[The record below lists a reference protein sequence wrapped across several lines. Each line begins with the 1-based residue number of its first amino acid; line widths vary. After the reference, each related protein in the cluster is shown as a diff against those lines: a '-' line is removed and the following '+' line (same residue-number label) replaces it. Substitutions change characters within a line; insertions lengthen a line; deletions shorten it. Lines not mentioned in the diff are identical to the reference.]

1 MAKNAYPHSPISGTT
16 TAMSSEAV
24 AGKSSI
30 VASLQ
35 QEWLLGAAFATTALF
50 LLYGEKWLADLSNPL
65 WFGFMLLW
73 LFAVIMGSA
82 FAVVHH
88 AESLAV
94 RLGEP
99 LGTLVLTLSVIG
111 IEVMMISAVMLT
123 GEGKPALARDTMFGI
138 VMIVL
143 NGMVGLS
150 LLLGGLRHHEQE
162 YNLQGA
168 NAFLSLIISL
178 TVLGLILPNYTRASP
193 GPTLSTFQSV
203 FLAIMSLAI
212 YSVFLVIQ
220 NWRHRDYFLKP
231 AALANRGQLTAA
243 AGDAV
248 PHATNSLTYHS
259 VLLLM
264 YLLPLVVLAKKIAL
278 PIDHGIEVLHAPL
291 ALGGFLVAA
300 LILSPE
306 SLSATRAALAND
318 LQRSINILL
327 GSVLASIGLTI
338 PAVLTIGLIT
348 GKTVVLG
355 LDPGDSVLLV
365 LTLSVCGLTF
375 TSTRTNV
382 LLGAVHLLLFL
393 AYLMLIFEH

>member
-1 MAKNAYPHSPISGTT
+1 
-16 TAMSSEAV
+16 MSSEATLAI
-24 AGKSSI
+24 AGPLSI
-30 VASLQ
+30 LRR
-35 QEWLLGAAFATTALF
+35 EWLLGAALATTALF
-50 LLYGEKWLADLSNPL
+50 LLFGKGWLADLSNPL
-65 WFGFMLLW
+65 WFALMLGW

-143 NGMVGLS
+143 NGMIGLA
-150 LLLGGLRHHEQE
+150 LLVGGLRHREQE

-168 NAFLSLIISL
+168 NSFLSLIVPL
-178 TVLGLILPNYTRASP
+178 TVLGLVLPNFTKASA
-193 GPTLSTFQSV
+193 GPTLSAFQSV
-203 FLAIMSLAI
+203 FLAIMSIGI
-212 YSVFLVIQ
+212 YSLFLIIQ
-220 NWRHRDYFLKP
+220 NWRHREYFVKP
-231 AALANRGQLTAA
+231 AKAA
-243 AGDAV
+243 EHQGGLSAPGHAGDSE
-248 PHATNSLTYHS
+248 TNSVTYHALFL
-259 VLLLM
+259 VM
-264 YLLPLVVLAKKIAL
+264 YLLPVVVLAEEIAL

-338 PAVLTIGLIT
+338 PAVLTIGLVT
-348 GKTVVLG
+348 GKTIVLG
-355 LDPGDSVLLV
+355 LDPVDSLLLV
-365 LTLSVCGLTF
+365 LTLGVCALTF
-375 TSTRTNV
+375 TSNRTNV

>member
-1 MAKNAYPHSPISGTT
+1 
-16 TAMSSEAV
+16 MSSEATLV
-24 AGKSSI
+24 KAGYLST
-30 VASLQ
+30 LR

-50 LLYGEKWLADLSNPL
+50 LLFGKSWLADLSNPL
-65 WFGFMLLW
+65 WFALMLVW
-73 LFAVIMGSA
+73 LFAVILSSS

-123 GEGKPALARDTMFGI
+123 GEGKPALARDTMFGV

-143 NGMVGLS
+143 NGMIGLS

-168 NAFLSLIISL
+168 NSFLSLIVPL
-178 TVLGLILPNYTRASP
+178 TVLGLILPNFTNASS
-193 GPTLSTFQSV
+193 GPTLSVLQSI
-203 FLAIMSLAI
+203 FLAIMSVGI
-212 YSVFLVIQ
+212 YGLFLIIQ
-220 NWRHRDYFLKP
+220 NWRHREYFVKP
-231 AALANRGQLTAA
+231 AKAIEGRDEAGA
-243 AGDAV
+243 AG
-248 PHATNSLTYHS
+248 HAHIGTNSITYHALFL
-259 VLLLM
+259 VM
-264 YLLPLVVLAKKIAL
+264 YLLPVVVLSEEIAL

-291 ALGGFLVAA
+291 ALSGFLVAA

-306 SLSATRAALAND
+306 ALSATRAALAND

-338 PAVLTIGLIT
+338 PAVLTIGLVT
-348 GKTVVLG
+348 GKTIVLG
-355 LDPGDSVLLV
+355 LGPADSLLLV
-365 LTLSVCGLTF
+365 LTLAVCALTF
-375 TSTRTNV
+375 ISNRTNV
-382 LLGAVHLLLFL
+382 LSGAVHLLLFL
-393 AYLMLIFEH
+393 AYVMLIFEH

>member
-1 MAKNAYPHSPISGTT
+1 
-16 TAMSSEAV
+16 MSSEATLAK
-24 AGKSSI
+24 AGYLST
-30 VASLQ
+30 LR

-50 LLYGEKWLADLSNPL
+50 LLFGKGWLADLSNPL
-65 WFGFMLLW
+65 WFALMLVW
-73 LFAVIMGSA
+73 LFAVIMSSA

-143 NGMVGLS
+143 NGMIGLA

-168 NAFLSLIISL
+168 NAFLTLIVPL
-178 TVLGLILPNYTRASP
+178 TVLGLILPNFTKASA
-193 GPTLSTFQSV
+193 GPTLSVFQSV
-203 FLAIMSLAI
+203 FLAIISIGI
-212 YSVFLVIQ
+212 YGLFLIIQ
-220 NWRHRDYFLKP
+220 NWRHREYFVKP
-231 AALANRGQLTAA
+231 AKAA
-243 AGDAV
+243 A
-248 PHATNSLTYHS
+248 HAASAPGHAADIETNSITYHALFL
-259 VLLLM
+259 VM
-264 YLLPLVVLAKKIAL
+264 YLLPVVVLAEEIAL

-338 PAVLTIGLIT
+338 PAVLTIGLVT
-348 GKTVVLG
+348 GKTIVLG
-355 LDPGDSVLLV
+355 LDPADSLLLV
-365 LTLSVCGLTF
+365 LTLAVCALTF
-375 TSTRTNV
+375 TSNRTNV
-382 LLGAVHLLLFL
+382 LLGAVHLLLFF

>member
-1 MAKNAYPHSPISGTT
+1 
-16 TAMSSEAV
+16 MSSNATLAK
-24 AGKSSI
+24 AGYFST
-30 VASLQ
+30 LRR
-35 QEWLLGAAFATTALF
+35 EWLLGAAFATTALF
-50 LLYGEKWLADLSNPL
+50 LLFGKGWLADLSNPL
-65 WFGFMLLW
+65 WFALMLVW
-73 LFAVIMGSA
+73 LFAVIMSSA

-123 GEGKPALARDTMFGI
+123 GEGKPALARDTMFGV

-168 NAFLSLIISL
+168 NSFLSLIVPL
-178 TVLGLILPNYTRASP
+178 TVLGLVLPNFTSASA
-193 GPTLSTFQSV
+193 GPTLSVFQSV
-203 FLAIMSLAI
+203 FLAIMSIGI
-212 YSVFLVIQ
+212 YSLFLIIQ
-220 NWRHRDYFLKP
+220 NWRHREYFVKP
-231 AALANRGQLTAA
+231 AKAIERQGEGSA
-243 AGDAV
+243 AG
-248 PHATNSLTYHS
+248 HAADIETNSITYHALFL
-259 VLLLM
+259 VM
-264 YLLPLVVLAKKIAL
+264 YLLPLVVLAEEIAL

-338 PAVLTIGLIT
+338 PAVLTIGLVT
-348 GKTVVLG
+348 GKTIVLG
-355 LDPGDSVLLV
+355 LDPADSLLLV
-365 LTLSVCGLTF
+365 LTLAVCALTF
-375 TSTRTNV
+375 ISNRTNV
-382 LLGAVHLLLFL
+382 LSGAVHLLLFL
-393 AYLMLIFEH
+393 AYVMLIFEH

>member
-1 MAKNAYPHSPISGTT
+1 
-16 TAMSSEAV
+16 MSSEATPAR
-24 AGKSSI
+24 AGYLST
-30 VASLQ
+30 LR
-35 QEWLLGAAFATTALF
+35 QEWLLGAGFATTALF
-50 LLYGEKWLADLSNPL
+50 LAFGKSWLSDLSNPL
-65 WFGFMLLW
+65 WFALMLVW
-73 LFAVIMGSA
+73 LFAVIMSSA

-88 AESLAV
+88 AEGLAV

-99 LGTLVLTLSVIG
+99 LGTLVLTLAVIG

-143 NGMVGLS
+143 NGMIGLA

-168 NAFLSLIISL
+168 NAFLALIVPL
-178 TVLGLILPNYTRASP
+178 TVLGLILPNYTRATA
-193 GPTLSTFQSV
+193 GPTFSVFQSV
-203 FLAIMSLAI
+203 FLAIISIGI
-212 YSVFLVIQ
+212 YSLFLVIQ
-220 NWRHRDYFLKP
+220 NWRHREYFMKP
-231 AALANRGQLTAA
+231 AKGGDGA
-243 AGDAV
+243 AGV
-248 PHATNSLTYHS
+248 PAHGAHIGTNSITYHS
-259 VLLLM
+259 FFLVM
-264 YLLPLVVLAKKIAL
+264 YLLPVVVLAEEIAL

-338 PAVLTIGLIT
+338 PAVLTIGIVT
-348 GKTVVLG
+348 GKTIVLG
-355 LDPGDSVLLV
+355 LDPVDTLLLI
-365 LTLSVCGLTF
+365 LTLGVCALTF
-375 TSTRTNV
+375 TSNRTNV
-382 LLGAVHLLLFL
+382 LLGAVHLLLFF

>member
-1 MAKNAYPHSPISGTT
+1 
-16 TAMSSEAV
+16 MSSEATLV
-24 AGKSSI
+24 KAGYFST
-30 VASLQ
+30 LRR
-35 QEWLLGAAFATTALF
+35 EWLLGAAFATTALF
-50 LLYGEKWLADLSNPL
+50 LLFGKGWLADLSNPL
-65 WFGFMLLW
+65 WFALMLVW
-73 LFAVIMGSA
+73 LFSVIMGSA

-88 AESLAV
+88 AEGLAV

-123 GEGKPALARDTMFGI
+123 GEGKAALARDTMFGI

-168 NAFLSLIISL
+168 NSFLSLIVPL
-178 TVLGLILPNYTRASP
+178 TVLGLVLPNFTSASS
-193 GPTLSTFQSV
+193 GPTLSVFQSV
-203 FLAIMSLAI
+203 FLAIMSIGI
-212 YSVFLVIQ
+212 YSLFLIIQ
-220 NWRHRDYFLKP
+220 NWRHREYFVKP
-231 AALANRGQLTAA
+231 AKAIERQGEASAPGHAA
-243 AGDAV
+243 DIG
-248 PHATNSLTYHS
+248 TNSITYHALFL
-259 VLLLM
+259 VM
-264 YLLPLVVLAKKIAL
+264 YLLPVVVLAEEIAL

-338 PAVLTIGLIT
+338 PAVLTIGLVT
-348 GKTVVLG
+348 GKTIVLG
-355 LDPGDSVLLV
+355 LDPADSLLLV
-365 LTLSVCGLTF
+365 LTLVVCALTF
-375 TSTRTNV
+375 TSNRTNV
-382 LLGAVHLLLFL
+382 LSGAVHLLLFL
-393 AYLMLIFEH
+393 AYVMLIFEH

>member
-1 MAKNAYPHSPISGTT
+1 
-16 TAMSSEAV
+16 MSSGAV
-24 AGKSSI
+24 STKSGSFS
-30 VASLQ
+30 ALRR
-35 QEWLLGAAFATTALF
+35 EWLLGAAFATTALF
-50 LLYGEKWLADLSNPL
+50 LLFGKSWLADLSNPL
-65 WFGFMLLW
+65 WFALMLIW
-73 LFAVIMGSA
+73 LFGVIMGSA

-143 NGMVGLS
+143 NGMVGIS
-150 LLLGGLRHHEQE
+150 LLLGGLRHREQS

-168 NAFLSLIISL
+168 NAFLTLIVPL
-178 TVLGLILPNYTRASP
+178 TVLGLVLPNFTKASA

-203 FLAIMSLAI
+203 FLAIMSIGI
-212 YSVFLVIQ
+212 YSLFLIIQ
-220 NWRHRDYFLKP
+220 NWRHREYFMRP
-231 AALANRGQLTAA
+231 AHGVAIEQQWETGAPSHAA
-243 AGDAV
+243 HGE
-248 PHATNSLTYHS
+248 TNSLAYHGGLL
-259 VLLLM
+259 VL

-338 PAVLTIGLIT
+338 PAVLTIGLVT
-348 GKTVVLG
+348 GKTVILG
-355 LDPGDSVLLV
+355 LDPADSLLLV
-365 LTLSVCGLTF
+365 LTLAVCALTF
-375 TSTRTNV
+375 TSNRTNV

>member
-1 MAKNAYPHSPISGTT
+1 
-16 TAMSSEAV
+16 MSSEATLV
-24 AGKSSI
+24 KAGYLST
-30 VASLQ
+30 LR

-50 LLYGEKWLADLSNPL
+50 LLFGKGWLADLSNPL
-65 WFGFMLLW
+65 WFALMLVW
-73 LFAVIMGSA
+73 LFAVILSSA

-143 NGMVGLS
+143 NGMIGVA

-168 NAFLSLIISL
+168 NSFLSLIVPL
-178 TVLGLILPNYTRASP
+178 TVLGLVLPNFTRASA
-193 GPTLSTFQSV
+193 GPTLSVFQSV
-203 FLAIMSLAI
+203 FLAIMSIGI
-212 YSVFLVIQ
+212 YSIFLIIQ
-220 NWRHRDYFLKP
+220 NWRHREYFVKP
-231 AALANRGQLTAA
+231 AKALERQGEGSA
-243 AGDAV
+243 AGHAADI
-248 PHATNSLTYHS
+248 ATNSITYHALFL
-259 VLLLM
+259 VM
-264 YLLPLVVLAKKIAL
+264 YLLPVVVLAEEIAL

-338 PAVLTIGLIT
+338 PAVLTIGLVT
-348 GKTVVLG
+348 GKTIVLG
-355 LDPGDSVLLV
+355 LEPADSLLLV
-365 LTLSVCGLTF
+365 LTLAVCALTF
-375 TSTRTNV
+375 ISNRTNV
-382 LLGAVHLLLFL
+382 LSGAVHLLLFL
-393 AYLMLIFEH
+393 AYVMLIFEH

>member
-1 MAKNAYPHSPISGTT
+1 MSAEATLAKVGYLST
-16 TAMSSEAV
+16 
-24 AGKSSI
+24 
-30 VASLQ
+30 LRR
-35 QEWLLGAAFATTALF
+35 EWLLGAAFATTALF
-50 LLYGEKWLADLSNPL
+50 LLFGKSWLADLSNPL
-65 WFGFMLLW
+65 WFALMLVW
-73 LFAVIMGSA
+73 LFAVIMSSA

-143 NGMVGLS
+143 NGMIGLA

-168 NAFLSLIISL
+168 NSYLSLIVPL
-178 TVLGLILPNYTRASP
+178 TVLGLVLPNFTRASP
-193 GPTLSTFQSV
+193 GPTLSVFQSV
-203 FLAIMSLAI
+203 FLAIMSIGI
-212 YSVFLVIQ
+212 YSLFLIIQ
-220 NWRHRDYFLKP
+220 NWRHREYFVKP
-231 AALANRGQLTAA
+231 ANAIELERVASASGHA
-243 AGDAV
+243 DI
-248 PHATNSLTYHS
+248 ATNSITYHAIFL
-259 VLLLM
+259 VM
-264 YLLPLVVLAKKIAL
+264 YLLPVVVLAEEIAL

-338 PAVLTIGLIT
+338 PAVLTIGLVT
-348 GKTVVLG
+348 GKTIVLG
-355 LDPGDSVLLV
+355 LDPADSLLLV
-365 LTLSVCGLTF
+365 LTLALCALTF
-375 TSTRTNV
+375 TSNRTNV

-393 AYLMLIFEH
+393 AYVMLIFSH

>member
-1 MAKNAYPHSPISGTT
+1 M
-16 TAMSSEAV
+16 V
-24 AGKSSI
+24 
-30 VASLQ
+30 
-35 QEWLLGAAFATTALF
+35 AFATTALF
-50 LLYGEKWLADLSNPL
+50 LQFGQRWLADLSNPL
-65 WFGFMLLW
+65 WFAVMLLW
-73 LFAVIMGSA
+73 LLGTIMGSA

-99 LGTLVLTLSVIG
+99 LGTLVLTLAVIG

-168 NAFLSLIISL
+168 QAFLSLIVSL
-178 TVLGLILPNYTRASP
+178 TVLGLVLPNYTKSSP
-193 GPTLSTFQSV
+193 GPTLSAFQSIFLAVMSIVIYAV
-203 FLAIMSLAI
+203 FLI
-212 YSVFLVIQ
+212 IQ
-220 NWRHRDYFLKP
+220 NWRHREYFLQP
-231 AALANRGQLTAA
+231 ASRTATGQAA
-243 AGDAV
+243 AASSHGV
-248 PHATNSLTYHS
+248 THATNSLTYHS
-259 VLLLM
+259 SLLVL

-306 SLSATRAALAND
+306 SLSATRAAMAND

-338 PAVLTIGLIT
+338 PAVLTIGLVT
-348 GKTVVLG
+348 GQTIVLG

-365 LTLSVCGLTF
+365 LTLAVSGLTF

-393 AYLMLIFEH
+393 AYLMMIFEH